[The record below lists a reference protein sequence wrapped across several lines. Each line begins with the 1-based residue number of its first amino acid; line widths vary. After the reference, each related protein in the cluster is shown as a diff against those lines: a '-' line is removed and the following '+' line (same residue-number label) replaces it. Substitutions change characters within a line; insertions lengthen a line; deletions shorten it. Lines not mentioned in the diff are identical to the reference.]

1 MPIQNG
7 DVKLVKSA
15 VMADVPEGGGA
26 PTGNVVP
33 DGISNAVFPDIS
45 EVDRSG
51 GRVMMRKVSVKID
64 TDDTDAY
71 MGANVIVAEPPED
84 LRLSVTL
91 FSTGETFDTRIQAQS
106 RIESYLTVGAQLS
119 AYLFGDHIAGQ
130 RTLTMLGRTTDPI
143 PPVGTTFA
151 LRASIAGV
159 MREQYVRVTD
169 VASVD
174 RNFTTLDGKDFV
186 RRQQT
191 LGLSDALRFDFPG
204 QALAYFSDAQI
215 DFTNRTRVFDTVVA
229 DAARYFG
236 VVPLTSAASLG
247 DFTVEAQDIYT
258 QLVPSAQIE
267 TPIPDARPNRQ
278 TGAAV
283 AAGDV
288 IVQSLSHAFT
298 TTSSMYVGSAIL
310 PGSLTVDRGGIVLKD
325 SGGKLIN
332 QATLLQ
338 VGTVDYDNGV
348 LALTENVFGTGGGV
362 HVVTMTPA
370 ERPEVMTRSFAVPVT
385 AVTQRLS
392 YALTLTPAPAPG
404 SLELSYRSGGRWY
417 SLFEDGSGRIAG
429 ANTAFGA
436 GTLNQT
442 TGTIAVTLGAL
453 PDIDT
458 KIILAWAPQGTS
470 MTTSSVVAASDS
482 PLKGRFFFTVLLR
495 EADGTTPRKIKPGT
509 VALSWDDGTPR
520 TITDNAAGVVSGYG
534 VGKIE
539 YNAGAIR
546 FSPTTLPP
554 KGTSLTV
561 SITETVQDA
570 DVVAAFADGGANWTF
585 SLGGYVQAGTVE
597 LGVAAQHAVR
607 NFPDYDVPTPKV
619 VRVFD
624 DGAGNLVV
632 ANINGNLVVGSVS
645 YATGACTLAKSVSGY
660 KDVQQRWQNITPID
674 AAGDVWVPQD
684 AETRTLTLTLLN
696 GPTEALNGPTWAWW
710 TGQLAVAAQTRA
722 AVSDGGSFVTTVT
735 LETLWAMGCSRRFQM
750 GSDVYTDT
758 QGALHRNFSPATG
771 IGTAVGY
778 AGTWLPVE
786 VGPDWW
792 AVPQGWSN
800 WGHTRLNDWV
810 AGISPAVS
818 GVVGTVS
825 AGITSG
831 AQVIDK
837 IFFRTAVAPIRNGS
851 FSITGQTQNGQTF
864 TITAGTD
871 GVINA
876 TITNATYVPSAL
888 MGMPGSWTQP
898 ASVTG
903 SIDYENGIV
912 EVAFGGGGVRSDTL
926 RYNATAYT
934 YLPLDADLLGL
945 DPVRLPQDG
954 RVPIFRAG
962 EFAVVGHTGS
972 ITATVTSGQT
982 IDCGRVRLSRVRVVG
997 ADGVVINT
1005 GYTADLEA
1013 GTVSI
1018 VNVSGWSQPVTIQH
1032 RIEDMALVREA
1043 QIGGRL
1049 TFTRPMTHAYPLG
1062 SYVSSAMVAGDLFAR
1077 VSHVFDQATWNGSW
1091 TDSVV
1096 GSAAT
1101 ATFNAA
1107 ANPIVVT
1114 NRGALTERWVV
1125 RFTNTTSFEVIGEN
1139 VGLIAVGNTSA
1150 NCSPV
1155 NPNTGAA
1162 YFTIPAAGWG
1172 GGWGAG
1178 NVLRINTVGAEY
1190 PFWEV
1195 LTVQQGPETVP
1206 NHKFIT
1212 LLRGDVNAD

>member
-1 MPIQNG
+1 MPIQSG
-7 DVKLVKSA
+7 DVKLVKSS

-26 PTGNVVP
+26 PTGIVVP
-33 DGISNAVFPDIS
+33 DGVSNAIFPDIS
-45 EVDRSG
+45 EVDRAG
-51 GRVMMRKVSVKID
+51 GSVMARKVSMKID
-64 TDDTDAY
+64 TDDASVY
-71 MGANVIVAEPPED
+71 LGANVIVAEPPED
-84 LRLSVTL
+84 PRLSVTL
-91 FSTGETFDTRIQAQS
+91 FAAADTFETRAQAQS

-169 VASVD
+169 VSSFD
-174 RNFTTLDGKDFV
+174 RTFTTPDGKDFV

-191 LGLSDALRFDFPG
+191 VGISDALRYDFPG
-204 QALAYFSDAQI
+204 QVQAYFSDAQV

-229 DAARYFG
+229 DAARYYG

-247 DFTVEAQDIYT
+247 DFTVDARDIYT

-298 TTSSMYVGSAIL
+298 TTSSMYVGSAFL
-310 PGSLTVDRGGIVLKD
+310 PGSMTVERDGIVLKD

-338 VGTVDYDNGV
+338 VGTADCDNGV
-348 LALTENVFGTGGGV
+348 LGLTENVFGTGGGV

-370 ERPEVMTRSFAVPVT
+370 ERPEVMTRSFAVPIT

-392 YALTLTPAPAPG
+392 YALTLTPPPAPG
-404 SLELSYRSGGRWY
+404 SLELGYRSGGRWY

-442 TGTIAVTLGAL
+442 TGTMAVTLGAL

-458 KIILAWAPQGTS
+458 QLILAWAPQGTS
-470 MTTSSVVAASDS
+470 MKTSAVVAASSS

-495 EADGTTPRKIKPGT
+495 EADGWTPRKIKPGT
-509 VALSWDDGTPR
+509 VSLSWDDGTAR

-534 VGKIE
+534 VGKFD
-539 YNAGAIR
+539 YNGGALR

-554 KGTSLTV
+554 KSTELTV
-561 SITETVQDA
+561 SITETVQDE
-570 DVVAAFADGGANWTF
+570 DVVSSFTDGGADWTF

-597 LGVAAQHAVR
+597 FGVAAQHVVR

-619 VRVFD
+619 LRVFD
-624 DGAGNLVV
+624 DGAGHLVI
-632 ANINGNLVVGSVS
+632 ANTDGNLVVGTVA
-645 YATGACTLAKSVSGY
+645 YATGACTLSKSVAGY
-660 KDVQQRWQNITPID
+660 KNVQQRWQNITPIT
-674 AAGDVWVPQD
+674 AGGDVWVPRD
-684 AETRTLTLTLLN
+684 AETRTLTLTFLN
-696 GPTEALNGPTWAWW
+696 GPDEALNAPVWAWW
-710 TGQLAVAAQTRA
+710 SGQLAVAAQTRA
-722 AVSDGGSFVTTVT
+722 AVSDGSSFVATVS
-735 LETLWAMGCSRRFQM
+735 LETLWSVGHSRRFQM
-750 GSDVYTDT
+750 GSDVFTDT
-758 QGALHRNFSPATG
+758 QGSLQRNFSPATG
-771 IGTAVGY
+771 IGTVVGQ
-778 AGTWLPVE
+778 AGSWMPIE
-786 VGPDWW
+786 VRGDWASVPD
-792 AVPQGWSN
+792 GWNS
-800 WGHTRLNDWV
+800 WGHTRLNEWV
-810 AGISPAVS
+810 AGISPVIS
-818 GVVGTVS
+818 GIVGTVS

-831 AQVIDK
+831 AQVVDK

-851 FSITGQTQNGQTF
+851 FSITGETQNGQAF
-864 TITAGTD
+864 NITADTNGI
-871 GVINA
+871 INA
-876 TITNATYVPSAL
+876 TISNASYVPSPII
-888 MGMPGSWTQP
+888 GMRGSWTDP
-898 ASVTG
+898 ATVTG
-903 SIDYENGIV
+903 SIDYENGIAS
-912 EVAFGGGGVRSDTL
+912 VAFGGGGVRADTL

-954 RVPIFRAG
+954 RVPIFRPG

-972 ITATVTSGQT
+972 ITATVTNGQT
-982 IDCGRVRLSRVRVVG
+982 IDCGRERLSRVRIVG
-997 ADGVVINT
+997 DDGVVIHT
-1005 GYTADLEA
+1005 GYTSDLEG

-1018 VNVSGWSQPVTIQH
+1018 VDVSGWSQPVTIQH

-1049 TFTRPMTHAYPLG
+1049 TFTRALTHAYPVG
-1062 SYVSSAMVAGDLFAR
+1062 SYVSSAMVAGDVFAR
-1077 VSHVFDQATWNGSW
+1077 VSHVFDLATWNGTWS
-1091 TDSVV
+1091 DSVV
-1096 GSAAT
+1096 GSQAT
-1101 ATFNAA
+1101 ATYNTAA
-1107 ANPIVVT
+1107 YPIEVT
-1114 NRGALTERWVV
+1114 NRGALTERWII
-1125 RFTNTTSFEVIGEN
+1125 RFTNTTSFEVIGEH
-1139 VGLIAVGNTSA
+1139 VGLIATGNTA
-1150 NCSPV
+1150 TDCAPI
-1155 NPNTGAA
+1155 NPNTGAP
-1162 YFTIPAAGWG
+1162 YLTLRAAGWG
-1172 GGWGAG
+1172 GGWGQG
-1178 NVLRINTVGAEY
+1178 NALRINTIGAEY
-1190 PFWEV
+1190 PFWEL

-1206 NHKFIT
+1206 NHKFST
-1212 LLRGDVNAD
+1212 LLRGDVDAD

>member
-1 MPIQNG
+1 MPIQTG

-26 PTGNVVP
+26 PTGIVVP
-33 DGISNAVFPDIS
+33 DGVSNAVFPDIS

-84 LRLSVTL
+84 PRLSVTL
-91 FSTGETFDTRIQAQS
+91 FSTGETFDTRLQAQS

-130 RTLTMLGRTTDPI
+130 RTLTMLGRTNDPI

-151 LRASIAGV
+151 LRALIAGV
-159 MREQYVRVTD
+159 MREQYVRVTE
-169 VASVD
+169 VSSVD
-174 RNFTTLDGKDFV
+174 RTFTTPDGRDFT

-191 LGLSDALRFDFPG
+191 LGLSDALRYDFPG
-204 QALAYFSDAQI
+204 QAQAYFSDAQI

-236 VVPLTSAASLG
+236 VVPLTSAAALG
-247 DFTVEAQDIYT
+247 DFTVDAQDIYT

-267 TPIPDARPNRQ
+267 TPIPDARPNQQ
-278 TGAAV
+278 TGAPV

-298 TTSSMYVGSAIL
+298 TTSSMYVGGSFL
-310 PGSLTVDRGGIVLKD
+310 PGSLTVERGGITLKD

-338 VGTVDYDNGV
+338 VGTADSDNGV
-348 LALTENVFGTGGGV
+348 LGLTENVFGTGGGV

-392 YALTLTPAPAPG
+392 YALTLTPPPAPG
-404 SLELSYRSGGRWY
+404 TLELSYRSGGRWY

-442 TGTIAVTLGAL
+442 TGTMAVTLGAL

-470 MTTSSVVAASDS
+470 MKTSAVVAASDS
-482 PLKGRFFFTVLLR
+482 PLKGRFFFAVLLR
-495 EADGTTPRKIKPGT
+495 EADGSTPRKIKPGT
-509 VALSWDDGTPR
+509 VALAWDDGGAR
-520 TITDNAAGVVSGYG
+520 TISDNAAGVVSGYG
-534 VGKIE
+534 VGKID
-539 YNAGAIR
+539 YNGGAIR

-554 KGTSLTV
+554 KGTELTV
-561 SITETVQDA
+561 SITETVQDEG
-570 DVVAAFADGGANWTF
+570 VVSAFGDGGANWTF

-597 LGVAAQHAVR
+597 LAVAAQHVVR
-607 NFPDYDVPTPKV
+607 NFPNYDVPTPKV

-632 ANINGNLVVGSVS
+632 ANISGNLVVGSVT
-645 YATGACTLAKSVSGY
+645 YATGACTLSKSVGGY
-660 KDVQQRWQNITPID
+660 KDVQQQWQNITPID
-674 AAGDVWVPQD
+674 AAGDVWVPRD

-696 GPTEALNGPTWAWW
+696 GPTEALNAPTWAWW
-710 TGQLAVAAQTRA
+710 GGQLAAAAQTRA
-722 AVSDGGSFVTTVT
+722 AVSDGGTFVATVV
-735 LETLWAMGCSRRFQM
+735 LDKLWSMGYSRRFTM
-750 GSDVYTDT
+750 GSDVYTDAG
-758 QGALHRNFSPATG
+758 GALQRNFSPATG
-771 IGTAVGY
+771 IGTVVG
-778 AGTWLPVE
+778 GSGSWLAVE

-792 AVPQGWSN
+792 SAPQGWNS
-800 WGHTRLNDWV
+800 WGHTRLDQWV
-810 AGISPAVS
+810 AGISPVIS

-825 AGITSG
+825 AGITST

-864 TITAGTD
+864 NITAGTN
-871 GVINA
+871 GIINT
-876 TITNATYVPSAL
+876 TISNATYVPSE
-888 MGMPGSWTQP
+888 MVGMPGSWTQP

-954 RVPIFRAG
+954 KVPIFRAG
-962 EFAVVGHTGS
+962 EFAVVGHTAE
-972 ITATVTSGQT
+972 ITATVSNGQT
-982 IDCGRVRLSRVRVVG
+982 IDCGRVRLSRVRIVG

-1018 VNVSGWSQPVTIQH
+1018 VNVTGWSQPVTIQH

-1049 TFTRPMTHAYPLG
+1049 TFTRPLTHAYPLG

-1077 VSHVFDQATWNGSW
+1077 VSHVFDQATWNGTW
-1091 TDSVV
+1091 ADSVV
-1096 GSAAT
+1096 GSASL

-1114 NRGALTERWVV
+1114 NRGALTERWAI

-1150 NCSPV
+1150 DCAPI
-1155 NPNTGAA
+1155 NPNTGAP
-1162 YFTIPAAGWG
+1162 YFSIPAAGWG
-1172 GGWGAG
+1172 GGWGQG
-1178 NVLRINTVGAEY
+1178 NVLRINTIGAEC

-1206 NHKFIT
+1206 NHTFTT
-1212 LLRGDVNAD
+1212 LIRGDVNA